1 MYNIYIQPMEVVKAF
16 NSNNLHTEIVIKGT
30 VNEPLFRASDVGTV
44 LDMSAIRSVI
54 RDFDETEKVVHTT
67 HTLGGSQQ
75 VTFLTEKGLYKVLFK
90 SRKPIAEKFQNWL
103 CEVIKE
109 IRLNGVYDLQKQLL
123 QVEDQKAKEYE
134 LKLEKQ
140 KVLEREKILLKE

>member
-1 MYNIYIQPMEVVKAF
+1 MYTTMEVVKAF

-30 VNEPLFRASDVGTV
+30 INEPLFRASDVGTV
-44 LDMSAIRSVI
+44 LEMGNIRTSI
-54 RDFDETEKVVHTT
+54 NDFNDSEKVVHTMD
-67 HTLGGSQQ
+67 TLGGSQQ

-90 SRKPIAEKFQNWL
+90 SRKPIAEKFQNWV

-123 QVEDQKAKEYE
+123 QF
-134 LKLEKQ
+134 
-140 KVLEREKILLKE
+140 